1 MASTDQLNEGYFG
14 ARPGIQRGESFSSQ
28 VSSPGAQSI
37 SSGSSTFS
45 FSDPQTSSYLAYL
58 GILPPSDPRS
68 PYHISLP
75 INCQPTEEL
84 AKRFTIWKKIIKQIV
99 FYLKE
104 MSVLRQHY
112 YKLNQH
118 MLNNIQFLSKPS
130 GKLRKKRSTSSVT
143 GMNEVDLD
151 QNAGPDLFAGLSEE
165 KFVKS
170 SFLPAGDH
178 SVSSIA
184 GTLYEYHK
192 SLSEKELV
200 TYNQLTLKLIPR
212 LEVLKKSLNLK
223 IKEILNLKSDFKFSK
238 VQREVALTGQVL
250 TNYVTVVDLLHKGC
264 TTNLTNGEKLTI
276 QDCPKLLR
284 QGKYDPYLLRIEVDQ
299 QLKKQ
304 LLEENYLREAFINL
318 QTTGFELEKI
328 VYKEVQSC
336 MKVYATLVNMELTT
350 VKETMID
357 PILEGVAKNSPSM
370 DWDFFMSSDAGKNF
384 INLSGEDLIQ
394 KNISFRKVSEI
405 QYPYKKTVISRSV
418 RSGFLDKKSKLLKTY
433 HRVHFVLTVNYLH
446 EFKTNDRIKERTP
459 ILSLNLNEVSF
470 AGTDNDRKFILH
482 VKGKS
487 AEEHGSKFVIKCADP
502 TELSKWASDLSE
514 LTSYKSTIERNL
526 GFEKKFSRTSS
537 FSSLDSSRVSL
548 GERPLS
554 EKTPNDSGFF
564 DPSLS
569 SSSAINIS
577 GKGHQSS
584 HSASS
589 FSALTA
595 PRNAIYGGRS
605 PTSPVLGPASP
616 RSPHLSPTTSFLS
629 DPGPKKGSSSTTLNQ
644 LNNQHLTEEQLK
656 QVEDVLNLKFSLHHT
671 DTPGSHTPGAHTP
684 PIVVTKPQ
692 DHHDDYF
699 GTFEQDPKP
708 SRKPA
713 SFSIDGETP
722 VNVSRK
728 KPVNARLTK
737 NRLNDANFK
746 LQLPNQPSISE
757 LMNHSV
763 NGVPS
768 TPGELPDSSV
778 RDVISKYRD
787 AQPSPKE
794 V

>member
-1 MASTDQLNEGYFG
+1 MASSDQLSDGYFG
-14 ARPGIQRGESFSSQ
+14 ARPGIQRGESFNSQ
-28 VSSPGAQSI
+28 VSSPGAHSI

-58 GILPPSDPRS
+58 GILPPSDPKS

-75 INCQPTEEL
+75 ISCQPTEEL

-130 GKLRKKRSTSSVT
+130 GKLRKKRSTSSIT
-143 GMNEVDLD
+143 GINEVDLD
-151 QNAGPDLFAGLSEE
+151 PNAGPDLFAGLSEE
-165 KFVKS
+165 KFVKN
-170 SFLPAGDH
+170 SFLPAGDN

-212 LEVLKKSLNLK
+212 LEAMKKSLNLK

-276 QDCPKLLR
+276 QDCPKLLT

-328 VYKEVQSC
+328 VYKEIQSC

-350 VKETMID
+350 VKDTLID
-357 PILEGVAKNSPSM
+357 PILEGVAKNTPSM

-384 INLSGEDLIQ
+384 INLSSEDLIQ

-459 ILSLNLNEVSF
+459 VLSLNLNEVSF

-487 AEEHGSKFVIKCADP
+487 AEEHGTKFVIKCADP
-502 TELSKWASDLSE
+502 VELSKWASDLSD

-526 GFEKKFSRTSS
+526 AFEKKFTRTTS
-537 FSSLDSSRVSL
+537 FSSLDSSKVSL
-548 GERPLS
+548 PEKPL
-554 EKTPNDSGFF
+554 NDSGYF
-564 DPSLS
+564 DSAPS
-569 SSSAINIS
+569 SSSAINIA
-577 GKGHQSS
+577 GRGHQSS

-589 FSALTA
+589 LSALTA

-605 PTSPVLGPASP
+605 PTSPVLGPSSP

-629 DPGPKKGSSSTTLNQ
+629 DSGPKTVPSSTTSSQ
-644 LNNQHLTEEQLK
+644 LNSSHVSEEQLK
-656 QVEDVLNLKFSLHHT
+656 QVEDVLNLKFSLHDHHS
-671 DTPGSHTPGAHTP
+671 DHHSGAHTP

-692 DHHDDYF
+692 ESHDDYF

-722 VNVSRK
+722 VGVSRK

-757 LMNHSV
+757 LMNQSV
-763 NGVPS
+763 NGIPQ

-778 RDVISKYRD
+778 RDVISKYKD

-794 V
+794 A